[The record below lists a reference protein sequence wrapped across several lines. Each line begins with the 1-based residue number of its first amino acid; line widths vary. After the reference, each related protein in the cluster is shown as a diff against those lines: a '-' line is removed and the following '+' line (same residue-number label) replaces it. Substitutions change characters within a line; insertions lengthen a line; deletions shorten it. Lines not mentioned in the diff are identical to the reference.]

1 MEEPNQE
8 RRLLI
13 AVALSLVVLTAYQFL
28 FPQAPR
34 TGRPGAS
41 PAPGSPRPLS
51 SGTATATPAGVP
63 SGRAGAS
70 VAPGVPASPGPSTP
84 APVVADERERR
95 VEVQGTDV
103 AVAFSNRGARL
114 VSWQLKDFPDA
125 KGRPEEMVQTIPGG
139 PRALDVETGDPALD
153 ARLREALFLP
163 SAEVVTLGRS
173 GEGELRFRW
182 ADGQVEV
189 EKVLRVRAPGY
200 LVGVQVALRRGGHDL
215 PVKVLWGPGLGNPTA
230 AEMEVQGYHA
240 PQAVYDGPRGVER
253 AVAEKLGGTRTVTE
267 VRWAGVES
275 THFAALWI
283 PPATA
288 GAVELRAIEVP
299 GSEEGRKGQAV
310 VALAPLGGPDET
322 AVLFVGPKD
331 YTLLSRLDH
340 DLARVVPVGEWIGP
354 IVVPLMA
361 LLRWV
366 HTWVGNY
373 GWSIV
378 VLTVFINLAMSPL
391 RHYSIANGVK
401 MARLAPEMRVIQERY
416 RKVPALDPRR
426 QDMQKEIGALYERHG
441 MSMSTQM
448 MVGCLPLLLTMPF
461 LIAFYRVL
469 QVAIELRGAS
479 FLWIPDLSQRDPLF
493 VTPVLMGI
501 SMFVMQRMTPTAMDP
516 AQQRIMMIMPVV
528 LVVMFHA
535 APAGLNLYWLS
546 SNLCSIVQQAVTLR
560 IIAAHDSR
568 AQRKERRRP

>member
-1 MEEPNQE
+1 VEIQ
-8 RRLLI
+8 
-13 AVALSLVVLTAYQFL
+13 
-28 FPQAPR
+28 
-34 TGRPGAS
+34 G
-41 PAPGSPRPLS
+41 
-51 SGTATATPAGVP
+51 
-63 SGRAGAS
+63 
-70 VAPGVPASPGPSTP
+70 
-84 APVVADERERR
+84 DE
-95 VEVQGTDV
+95 VG
-103 AVAFSNRGARL
+103 VAFSNRGARL
-114 VSWQLKDFPDA
+114 VSWQLKRFHDA
-125 KGRPEEMVQTIPGG
+125 TGRPEEMVQTIPGG
-139 PRALDVETGDPALD
+139 PRALDVETGDADLD
-153 ARLREALFLP
+153 GRLREALFLP
-163 SAEVVTLGRS
+163 SAEAVTLGSS
-173 GEGELRFRW
+173 GEARLGFRW
-182 ADGQVEV
+182 AEGDVEA
-189 EKVLRVRAPGY
+189 EKVLRFRSPGY
-200 LVGVQVALRRGGHDL
+200 LAAVQVGVKRAGRDL

-240 PQAVYDGPRGVER
+240 PQAVSDGPRGVER
-253 AVAEKLGGTRTVTE
+253 VLADKLGGPRVVSD

-283 PPATA
+283 PSAVPGT
-288 GAVELRAIEVP
+288 VELRPVETP
-299 GSEEGRKGQAV
+299 GEEGRKKTAV
-310 VALAPLGGPDET
+310 VAAAPLATASET
-322 AVLFVGPKD
+322 ATLFVGPKD

-378 VLTVFINLAMSPL
+378 VLTVFINVAMSPL

-401 MARLAPEMRVIQERY
+401 MARLSPEMRVIQERY

-426 QDMQKEIGALYERHG
+426 QEMQKEIGALYERHG
-441 MSMSTQM
+441 MNMSTQM
-448 MVGCLPLLLTMPF
+448 LVGCLPLLLTMPF

-493 VTPVLMGI
+493 VTPVLMGL

-560 IIAAHDSR
+560 IIASHDER
-568 AQRKERRRP
+568 ATRKERRRS